1 MNVLLML
8 LSNWRLV
15 AIGALVAVPS
25 LYGFVMK
32 HQRDSARAELH
43 EMAVAARIQE
53 ERTQAEIARQKSI
66 TKGVEDEHKKRLNR
80 LSADA
85 QHLRDELRANASRS
99 IVPAVPD
106 TAGSGDEPVACF
118 DRGLLNAELAGV
130 FQRFAARLSGVAG
143 EGEGVSAAFAAC
155 AGWALNEAKPQ
166 Q

>member
-1 MNVLLML
+1 MIWLF
-8 LSNWRLV
+8 SNWRVV
-15 AIGALVAVPS
+15 AIAALLVVPS
-25 LYGFVMK
+25 LYAAVLK
-32 HQRDSARAELH
+32 HQRDAARATVQ
-43 EMAVAARIQE
+43 EMTVAARMQE
-53 ERTQAEIARQKSI
+53 ERTKAEIARQKSI

-85 QHLRDELRANASRS
+85 KRLRDELRANASRS

-118 DRGLLNAELAGV
+118 DRGLLNTELAGV

-155 AGWALNEAKPQ
+155 AGWALNEAKPLQ
-166 Q
+166 